1 MGLAG
6 ESREEGGSFKQEMIN
21 GAHLQGALPSR
32 ISTYVS

>member
-6 ESREEGGSFKQEMIN
+6 ESWEEGGSFKQEMIN

-32 ISTYVS
+32 LSAYIS